1 MGISFSN
8 GGSTAISMPWS
19 LFRLKDERKRAD
31 DEALYFAGLFL
42 LYLEKA
48 DKAREY
54 VDRLLKINPNSV
66 DGLNLKGW
74 VEVTISVFGYYICLV
89 IIPDIYK
96 FFSPAGKP
104 IIILFAFHQVSCI
117 AFSSDWFTVE
127 FLCEVAK
134 KDRGT
139 TARGILSWV
148 GGLFAT
154 KAIRH

>member
-1 MGISFSN
+1 
-8 GGSTAISMPWS
+8 MPWS

-74 VEVTISVFGYYICLV
+74 VEVTISIFVYICLV
-89 IIPDIYK
+89 IIPDSG
-96 FFSPAGKP
+96 FPVVA
-104 IIILFAFHQVSCI
+104 ILRQSGGFGGP
-117 AFSSDWFTVE
+117 
-127 FLCEVAK
+127 VAP
-134 KDRGT
+134 DFWGR
-139 TARGILSWV
+139 
-148 GGLFAT
+148 FAT
-154 KAIRH
+154 